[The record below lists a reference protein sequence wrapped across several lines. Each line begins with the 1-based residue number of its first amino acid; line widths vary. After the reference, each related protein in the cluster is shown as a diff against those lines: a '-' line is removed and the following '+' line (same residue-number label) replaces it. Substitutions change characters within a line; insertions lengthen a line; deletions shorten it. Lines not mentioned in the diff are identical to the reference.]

1 MTMNQQNKDSVLIY
15 SDQIASLLELDS
27 MRDLKTIL
35 EMIRLYGINGEEV
48 DCPKHLRPIWILFKG
63 TIDRNAQAY
72 SEYIE
77 NRKKAGRNGYAKMM
91 ENKAQA
97 SKSEQSPAEAG
108 RSGQKRAEAAIP
120 LRVRDSVRD
129 INISLPNG
137 SESNAHAPECEQ
149 NDRVVLKDYPQ
160 TAEDVLAICQAIKSP
175 MTQEQAQA
183 YLDHRT
189 VADWHQGAGGTGRK
203 IGITAI
209 PADIRRWIDREKA
222 DVSRSKTAE
231 TEREAKR
238 NATAGSF
245 GRYVPKN

>member
-1 MTMNQQNKDSVLIY
+1 
-15 SDQIASLLELDS
+15 
-27 MRDLKTIL
+27 
-35 EMIRLYGINGEEV
+35 MI
-48 DCPKHLRPIWILFKG
+48 
-63 TIDRNAQAY
+63 
-72 SEYIE
+72 
-77 NRKKAGRNGYAKMM
+77 

-97 SKSEQSPAEAG
+97 SKSEHSPAEAG
-108 RSGQKRAEAAIP
+108 RSGQKPTEAAIP

-137 SESNAHAPECEQ
+137 SESNAHARAESKTF
-149 NDRVVLKDYPQ
+149 RLTDYPQ
-160 TAEDVLAICQAIKSP
+160 TAGDVLTICNAINSP

-222 DVSRSKTAE
+222 EK
-231 TEREAKR
+231 ERNKAQNNGSEDRYAGIIGGEYIPR
-238 NATAGSF
+238 N
-245 GRYVPKN
+245 